1 MAMAP
6 QVGHPA
12 QSPQVQEFNFYNT
25 DVHLV
30 LMALSEMAGVVLVE
44 DVPIE
49 GKITVHISKKTP
61 VEEVLDVILQ
71 PLGLA
76 WRSVGSVIHI
86 GLKPG
91 EKLAPGRPG
100 YVQKS
105 FMLRNIPAGEAA
117 RRLRKLLRASG
128 IVSVDP
134 AMNSVTVTAP
144 PGLLP
149 DAEKTVQSAD
159 VESLK
164 KLVGVRIRVLEVIKD
179 STVDTGAS
187 LSWNEYGASMGVAGN
202 FTETLN
208 SQRGWGQASGGIHYA
223 SVGGYGWQALDE
235 YYSYYRNA
243 GTFKVGSWGIDQ
255 FVARIR
261 LTAGDSN
268 VKTVSEPDVTVMEGQ
283 EAVVKIGEKIPID
296 TGGGFIRYEDAGVN
310 LTVKPQVG
318 KEGYITLDATAE
330 VTQRSQEKSG
340 DFNVLANRQVKTSLS
355 ILNGDTGRLGGL
367 MTQQEVTSE
376 YKIPLFGDLP
386 LIGFLFK
393 TSSSRNVRKELVIL
407 LSPSIVEAVAP
418 HGRRTAGISE
428 LVAWLMP
435 GTTNVVLDWSEDVP
449 QDNVGV
455 FRYKVYR
462 DVRPI
467 IALSGLEP
475 VADSVSRAAS
485 SWVDD
490 LPKKRGATYYYN
502 VIAVDGAGNEQ
513 AISNSPGL
521 TIPRR

>member
-1 MAMAP
+1 MALAP
-6 QVGHPA
+6 QAARPA

-30 LMALSEMAGVVLVE
+30 LKALSEMTGVTLVE

-49 GKITVHISKKTP
+49 GKITIHISKKTP

-76 WRSVGSVIHI
+76 WRSVGNVIHI

-105 FMLRNIPAGEAA
+105 FMLNSIPAGEAA

-134 AMNSVTVTAP
+134 AMNSVTVTVP

-149 DAEKTVQSAD
+149 DAEKTVKAAD
-159 VESLK
+159 VEVTK
-164 KLVGVRIRVLEVIKD
+164 KMVGVRIRVLEVIKD
-179 STVDTGAS
+179 SRMDTGAS
-187 LSWNEYGASMGVAGN
+187 FSWNDYDSSMGVSSN
-202 FTETLN
+202 FTNTLN
-208 SQRGWGQASGGIHYA
+208 NRRGWGQADGGMHWETVTGE
-223 SVGGYGWQALDE
+223 SWQPLDE
-235 YYSYYRNA
+235 YYSFYRDA

-261 LTAGDSN
+261 MSAGDSN

-283 EAVVKIGEKIPID
+283 EAVIKIGEKIPID
-296 TGGGFIRYEDAGVN
+296 TGGGFLRYEDAGVN

-340 DFNVLANRQVKTSLS
+340 DFNVLANRQVKTSMS

-367 MTQQEVTSE
+367 MTQQELLTE
-376 YKIPLFGDLP
+376 KKTPLLGDLP
-386 LIGFLFK
+386 LIGFLFRS
-393 TSSSRNVRKELVIL
+393 SSSRSVRKELVIL
-407 LSPSIVEAVAP
+407 LSPSIIESVAP

-467 IALSGLEP
+467 TTLSGLEP

-513 AISNSPGL
+513 WPSNSPGL